1 MAINGNQRQTTA
13 INCNQLRSKATH
25 LVEDRQFRIRVR
37 RTLETDDA
45 QPDDPRRARRSA
57 RRPGHARRARARV
70 RRRRSTR
77 LAPRVGG
84 CARAAHRT
92 RTPPG
97 RVHVSQVRQE
107 LPKQQQQVPSK
118 IRSERHKWHQC
129 REHATTGLSG
139 QAGQAAC
146 PVKQLGPVRV
156 ERMQMRGSHRPEQR
170 SVFLIDI
177 ESKTSERICGCASGT
192 LPKRTSSND
201 TPACATL
208 ARSPGVPVP
217 RAVLPSL
224 PPSTTSSSSSAAMPF
239 VGNSAPV
246 TAPCSSR
253 SRRHRSRLHRSP
265 FHHGR
270 CRPWAP
276 QPLR

>member
-1 MAINGNQRQTTA
+1 MRSSGARDGAYEHQRSQTAQSTAINGNQWQSTAINGKQQQSTA
-13 INCNQLRSKATH
+13 INCNQRQSKATH
-25 LVEDRQFRIRVR
+25 LVDDRQFRTRVR
-37 RTLETDDA
+37 RALEADDA

-107 LPKQQQQVPSK
+107 LPKQQQQVPSEF
-118 IRSERHKWHQC
+118 RSERHEWHQC
-129 REHATTGLSG
+129 REHATTGLSW

-156 ERMQMRGSHRPEQR
+156 
-170 SVFLIDI
+170 DCA
-177 ESKTSERICGCASGT
+177 CGAHADEAIA
-192 LPKRTSSND
+192 PSS
-201 TPACATL
+201 PHQ
-208 ARSPGVPVP
+208 
-217 RAVLPSL
+217 SL
-224 PPSTTSSSSSAAMPF
+224 PHQ
-239 VGNSAPV
+239 
-246 TAPCSSR
+246 
-253 SRRHRSRLHRSP
+253 SRRCAGVASS
-265 FHHGR
+265 
-270 CRPWAP
+270 
-276 QPLR
+276 